1 MIKKVER
8 IIIIKVAITLRIL
21 LDRNKNFPQV
31 PNENENII
39 NSYEK
44 ISNNSSSDLTKAT
57 VNAAFSGRKRSAMTT
72 IILIVESMGFTMIDF
87 SKQYSEITDE
97 QVLELQKNILNK
109 KS

>member
-1 MIKKVER
+1 MIKKVEK
-8 IIIIKVAITLRIL
+8 IIIIKVAIALRTL

-31 PNENENII
+31 LNDNENII

-72 IILIVESMGFTMIDF
+72 IVLIVESMGFTMLDF
-87 SKQYSEITDE
+87 SKQYSNITNEEI
-97 QVLELQKNILNK
+97 LEFQKNIINK